1 MKQTGKKKR
10 AIAIAVLLVLGALL
24 RFALLGHDFLGYGCW
39 ALALLL
45 FLFPRLPGWGRG
57 VLALLLALG
66 VIAFAVLEIP
76 IIREAR
82 TDENPAADYVIVL
95 GAGIR
100 GTEPTRSLLD
110 RLEATLDYLH
120 TYPASVAIVSGSQ
133 GPDEVTTEASV
144 MARWLAEQGID
155 PARIVQETEADNTRE
170 NLQNSFAII
179 ESRGGSPADG
189 VAIVTSEYHLW
200 RAKQMAL
207 ALGAKP
213 LGVAART
220 AWPDLMVNYFIREA
234 FAAAYMRVAG
244 TLY

>member
-1 MKQTGKKKR
+1 MKKTAKKNTT
-10 AIAIAVLLVLGALL
+10 IAAVILLALGALL
-24 RFALLGHDFLGYGCW
+24 RFAVLGHEFLAYGCW
-39 ALALLL
+39 GAALLL
-45 FLFPRLPGWGRG
+45 FLFPRLPGWGRW
-57 VLALLLALG
+57 LLSMALALG
-66 VIAFAVLEIP
+66 LAVFFLLEIP
-76 IIREAR
+76 IIRAAQ
-82 TDENPAADYVIVL
+82 TDENPASDYVVVL

-100 GTEPTRSLLD
+100 GMEPTRSLLD
-110 RLEATLDYLH
+110 RLEAALDYLNA
-120 TYPASVAIVSGSQ
+120 YPESVAIVSGSQ
-133 GPDEVTTEASV
+133 GPDELVPEAEV
-144 MARWLAEQGID
+144 MARWLEEKGID
-155 PARIVQETEADNTRE
+155 PARIVQETQADNTRQ

-179 ESRGGSPADG
+179 ESRGGDPSRG

-213 LGVAART
+213 LGVAAHT